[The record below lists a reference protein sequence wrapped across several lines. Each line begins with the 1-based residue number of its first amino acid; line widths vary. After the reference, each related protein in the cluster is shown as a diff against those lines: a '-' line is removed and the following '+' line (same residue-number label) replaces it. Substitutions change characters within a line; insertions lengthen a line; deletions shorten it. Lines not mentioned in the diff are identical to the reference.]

1 MLKHAFSYVFERL
14 VLCLG
19 LFLFFAGAYFSSAL
33 WNADRSMPIIG
44 WGPVYG
50 FPFWPPAIIVYLSLY
65 LAPLTV
71 TMFLADR
78 RKLFRFLGY
87 ALVIVVVCLAGFMV
101 RPLTILRP
109 QIVGHGIFD
118 AILAWFYS
126 VDPPTNLF
134 PSLHVSMA
142 FFCAG
147 VLSLT
152 RPRSRFLVYT
162 WAVAVALS
170 TLFTRQHYL
179 IDVAAGL
186 VLGLIAVLLYKKS
199 K

>member
-1 MLKHAFSYVFERL
+1 MLKHTLSYVFERL

-19 LFLFFAGAYFSSAL
+19 LFLFFVGAYFGSAL
-33 WNADRSMPIIG
+33 WNAGRSMPVIE
-44 WGPVYG
+44 WDPVFG
-50 FPFWPPAIIVYLSLY
+50 FPFWPPAIIVYLSAY

-71 TMFLADR
+71 AMLLTDR
-78 RKLFRFLGY
+78 RKLIRFLGY
-87 ALVIVVVCLAGFMV
+87 CLVLVVVCLGGFMV

-109 QIVGHGIFD
+109 QIVGPGLFD

-126 VDPPTNLF
+126 IDPPTNLF

-147 VLSLT
+147 VLSLA
-152 RPRSRFLVYT
+152 RPRYRILVYA

-170 TLFTRQHYL
+170 TLLTRQHYL

-186 VLGLIAVLLYKKS
+186 ALGLIAVLLYKKS